1 MPCRV
6 EQRGTLMKI
15 GLLEDNPAIL
25 DFMTTA
31 LQMAGYRVETHTK
44 SASLLEALL
53 AGGDVAAPLPYDIV
67 IVDLLL
73 PGNIPGLAAIEHIH
87 QAISPKRLPII
98 VVSAC
103 SQDELEEV
111 KLKLPHV
118 PVLRKPFKMNAL
130 LQLIEQMKASRS
142 VPG

>member
-53 AGGDVAAPLPYDIV
+53 AGGDVAA
-67 IVDLLL
+67 
-73 PGNIPGLAAIEHIH
+73 
-87 QAISPKRLPII
+87 
-98 VVSAC
+98 
-103 SQDELEEV
+103 
-111 KLKLPHV
+111 
-118 PVLRKPFKMNAL
+118 AL
-130 LQLIEQMKASRS
+130 
-142 VPG
+142 GD

>member
-1 MPCRV
+1 
-6 EQRGTLMKI
+6 MKS
-15 GLLEDNPAIL
+15 G
-25 DFMTTA
+25 
-31 LQMAGYRVETHTK
+31 
-44 SASLLEALL
+44 SLLEGLFAED
-53 AGGDVAAPLPYDIV
+53 DVAAPLPYDIV

-118 PVLRKPFKMNAL
+118 PALRKPFKINPL
-130 LQLIEQMKASRS
+130 FPFITQIKPPPPI
-142 VPG
+142 PGHFNK